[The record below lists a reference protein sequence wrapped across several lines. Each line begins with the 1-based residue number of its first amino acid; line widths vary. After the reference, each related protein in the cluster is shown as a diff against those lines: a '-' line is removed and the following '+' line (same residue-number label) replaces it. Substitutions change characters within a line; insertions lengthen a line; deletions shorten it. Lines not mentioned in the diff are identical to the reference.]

1 MFKSWFGLKNILHYY
16 GDSVRQLFVLSAL
29 IFVVVVPL
37 WGDLLPFG
45 AQGALL
51 QIAIAIGLVIL
62 AGFTSPRSMLS
73 IVLDLFAAG
82 IGAFLLEAAAISFY
96 RTDSWLLF
104 FARELVAVMLLFA
117 LYFSVKTLRAM
128 LVGSIGGDR
137 DVVKKDERKNI

>member
-1 MFKSWFGLKNILHYY
+1 M
-16 GDSVRQLFVLSAL
+16 
-29 IFVVVVPL
+29 FVVVVPL

-45 AQGALL
+45 EQGALL